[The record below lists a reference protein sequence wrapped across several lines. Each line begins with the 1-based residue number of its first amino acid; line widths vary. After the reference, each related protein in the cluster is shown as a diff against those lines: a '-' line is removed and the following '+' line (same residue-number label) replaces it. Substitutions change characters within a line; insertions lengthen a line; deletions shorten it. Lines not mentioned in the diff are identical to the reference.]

1 MNKTIRHLLVLVA
14 AAAMISVFNS
24 SASAQDDAS
33 REERRERMIN
43 GYKETLDVKSEE
55 DWKNKIRPLVVKVLD
70 AQREAR
76 SGSFGGFG
84 GFGGRGGQGGQGGN
98 RGGGQGT
105 PNPDREALQKAV
117 EDKAPADEVKE
128 KLAKY
133 REGRKSKDAAL
144 EKAQEELKKA
154 LSPRQEAAAVLAGLL
169 R

>member
-1 MNKTIRHLLVLVA
+1 
-14 AAAMISVFNS
+14 MISVFNT

-43 GYKETLDVKSEE
+43 GYKDTLDVKSED

-76 SGSFGGFG
+76 SGGFGGFG
-84 GFGGRGGQGGQGGN
+84 GFGGRGGQGGQGGGN

-105 PNPDREALQKAV
+105 SNPDREALQKAV
-117 EDKAPADEVKE
+117 DDKAPAEEVKE

-133 REGRKSKDAAL
+133 REGRKAKDATL